1 MNTVSRNE
9 RNHGTYKL
17 TQEDKEYIK
26 SFAKDGVVSFSDY
39 LKAMTMILNKTNRKG
54 WKEIMKNYNG
64 CITALMNYDGIIFDM
79 GLEDQDGKPTFY
91 ILTEDLNHIRVTITD
106 AMSIVS
112 VCSWLESLNT
122 DVDIEFKDFYQFR
135 CTIQAV
141 FKVYGARIG
150 NYMHYDN
157 TFLNS
162 MKKSL
167 HVSDKAIASV
177 AGVGKST
184 VNDLTRGLTKH
195 PKFYTVARIHS
206 ALFKLNEKGQN

>member
-1 MNTVSRNE
+1 
-9 RNHGTYKL
+9 
-17 TQEDKEYIK
+17 
-26 SFAKDGVVSFSDY
+26 
-39 LKAMTMILNKTNRKG
+39 
-54 WKEIMKNYNG
+54 MKNYNG

-91 ILTEDLNHIRVTITD
+91 ILTEDLKHIRVTITD

-122 DVDIEFKDFYQFR
+122 DVDIEFNDFYQFR